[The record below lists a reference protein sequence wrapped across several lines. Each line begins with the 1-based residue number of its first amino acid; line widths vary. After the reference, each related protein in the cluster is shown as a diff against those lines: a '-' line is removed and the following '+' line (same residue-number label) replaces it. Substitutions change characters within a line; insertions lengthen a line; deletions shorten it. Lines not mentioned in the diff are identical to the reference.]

1 MIPKI
6 KIILN
11 RSINYMNDLGFNEM
25 QKMQISLQE
34 KYFEKWGG
42 LSPEKAREKLLWMM
56 AEAGEAADVIKQ
68 NGDAEIMKSGEVRK
82 HFIEEMCD
90 VMMYFNDVLLCYG
103 IKPEEVRKIYLEKYE
118 RNMSRW

>member
-1 MIPKI
+1 ME
-6 KIILN
+6 N
-11 RSINYMNDLGFNEM
+11 LGFSEM
-25 QKMQISLQE
+25 QEMQVRLQE

-42 LSPEKAREKLLWMM
+42 LSPEKAREKLLWMIG
-56 AEAGEAADVIKQ
+56 EAGEAADVIKQ
-68 NGDAEIMKSGEVRK
+68 NGDAEIMKNGKTRE

-103 IKPEEVRKIYLEKYE
+103 IKPEEIRKIYLEKYE

>member
-1 MIPKI
+1 
-6 KIILN
+6 
-11 RSINYMNDLGFNEM
+11 MNDLGFNEM
-25 QKMQISLQE
+25 QEMQISLQE
-34 KYFEKWGG
+34 KYFDKWGG

-56 AEAGEAADVIKQ
+56 AEAGEVADVIKQ
-68 NGDAEIMKSGEVRK
+68 NGDAEIMKSGETRD